1 MPPRHVRKFEAATF
15 EGGQTAMTRIA
26 IVYGVLSGVIII
38 ACMIASFSLTS
49 GFGHSNMSLWLG
61 YLIMIVA
68 LTMIFFGVK
77 RYRDREQG
85 GVIRF
90 LPALGLGLAI
100 AVVAGLAYVATW
112 EAYLAIS
119 GKDFIGEYADAVI
132 AAARAKGVTGAALD
146 AQIAEMNQLR
156 TQYADPL
163 FRLPMTFLEIF
174 PVGVVIALIS
184 AVILRNPRAL
194 PARAKTA

>member
-1 MPPRHVRKFEAATF
+1 
-15 EGGQTAMTRIA
+15 MTRIA